1 MQAETG
7 DPIWKTYTE
16 YNIRFME
23 CWNPV
28 SSVHHF
34 KMSAS
39 YDSYM
44 LVWYER
50 SFVTVSS
57 LYVNNSQLGSMQ
69 KNTNNNRLSFFS
81 LSVYFFFTF
90 LMITEDIDACN
101 LVYSHTKFLFLLF
114 FHFSLS
120 TFIAFIE
127 RRCLFRFLSN
137 KSPLI
142 AQHFSLNWMKVV
154 NDWILVS
161 VSSQKYSI
169 PRINESTCSMQHQRL
184 HYCVKTLACN
194 LTSQYV
200 VSSVYC
206 LTSFQSFWHSWRV
219 QAQEILTDWYT
230 TEERKRRRKV

>member
-142 AQHFSLNWMKVV
+142 AQHFSLK
-154 NDWILVS
+154 L
-161 VSSQKYSI
+161 
-169 PRINESTCSMQHQRL
+169 NESCEWL
-184 HYCVKTLACN
+184 NFGFCVKSKIFD
-194 LTSQYV
+194 SQDKWEHLQHATPAIALLCQDF
-200 VSSVYC
+200 SM
-206 LTSFQSFWHSWRV
+206 
-219 QAQEILTDWYT
+219 
-230 TEERKRRRKV
+230 